1 MVTYY
6 LKYAFPSSVY
16 KLIHPIFTH
25 TKYAVF
31 SVLSPVTWSLPVLRW
46 RPVTRILLARLVREV
61 HAFRVSMYSLLILG
75 KPKGYVSG
83 DSYPF
88 VPQWAGQDADAA
100 LQPHF
105 LQIHTMELRS
115 SFLPR
120 WMCVFETESHV
131 AQAGLKPDIL
141 PKMTS
146 PDFPASNSRVLGYSH
161 IQICSVGSTRQVLY
175 QLSYVPRSYMD
186 FWTEFL

>member
-6 LKYAFPSSVY
+6 PKYALPSSVY
-16 KLIHPIFTH
+16 KLIHPVFTH

-31 SVLSPVTWSLPVLRW
+31 NVLSPVTWSLPVLRW

-61 HAFRVSMYSLLILG
+61 HAFRVSIYSLLILG

-100 LQPHF
+100 LQLHF
-105 LQIHTMELRS
+105 LQTHTMELRS
-115 SFLPR
+115 SFCPHGFVLLRQSRMWLRLASSLIFCQR
-120 WMCVFETESHV
+120 WRQPH
-131 AQAGLKPDIL
+131 
-141 PKMTS
+141 
-146 PDFPASNSRVLGYSH
+146 DFPASTSRVLGYRWSLPH
-161 IQICSVGSTRQVLY
+161 PDMQCWEY
-175 QLSYVPRSYMD
+175 
-186 FWTEFL
+186 